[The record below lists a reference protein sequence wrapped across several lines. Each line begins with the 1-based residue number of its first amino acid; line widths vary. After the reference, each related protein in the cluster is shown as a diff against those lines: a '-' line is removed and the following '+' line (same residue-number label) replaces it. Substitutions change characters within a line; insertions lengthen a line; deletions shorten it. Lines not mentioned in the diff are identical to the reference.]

1 MNVTT
6 DVDELSPVVAR
17 VARRP
22 SARFGGVIRELRESR
37 GWSQEHLAGQASL
50 NRSYMGE
57 IERSAAM
64 PSLATAEKLAHALDV
79 ALSELISRCEKT
91 ALG

>member
-1 MNVTT
+1 MNAVS
-6 DVDELSPVVAR
+6 DVDLLAPPAH
-17 VARRP
+17 RP
-22 SARFGGVIRELRESR
+22 STRFGPVIRALRESR
-37 GWSQEHLAGQASL
+37 GWSQEQLAGQASL

-79 ALSELISRCEKT
+79 ALSELISRCET
-91 ALG
+91 AAST

>member
-1 MNVTT
+1 MA
-6 DVDELSPVVAR
+6 DFDIAPGLAPLLR
-17 VARRP
+17 IPRLP
-22 SARFGGVIRELRESR
+22 SARFGAVIRQLRESR
-37 GWSQEHLAGQASL
+37 GWSQERLAGQASL

-79 ALSELISRCEKT
+79 ALSELISRCERP
-91 ALG
+91 AP